1 MSARQAILKKL
12 LASRN
17 VAVERVADRVL
28 ASAPAGE
35 QRELAELLLQRNRRG
50 GWVALI
56 RAFNYLDENV
66 RREMV
71 ARPRELFGPLAE
83 TMQDSDGPSRENV
96 ITIVRECAD
105 AKLTYLL
112 VEALIDSRQAV
123 RELAGRALL
132 EAVRKH
138 MNSCCEG
145 DQAEQM
151 EKAVEHGL
159 RTFKTHR
166 QTAAVTAALALERK
180 QDGHTW
186 ACFGDSYDEATR
198 AATLVLRN
206 PRDAML
212 ARGAILA
219 LGSSLKPA
227 AMAGLASAVD
237 PEVLQALVE
246 EAYRLMDPV
255 LAETAATIGQAKFVT
270 AFKKGGGRGLVT
282 EETWAGW
289 LRMIEKVGIPAV
301 QKAAMFQAMLQ
312 LSPVGA
318 DGVAW
323 RLAIVQGAARACAG
337 EAGELLVRLA
347 DDPDERVARI
357 AARTI
362 MGRRTAMVGAG
373 SDYRGLAPRL
383 ANSRHESVKKIAR
396 GISVGVPRI
405 SVMAIGNGALGG
417 ARPAAGA
424 GPTPEAGNSFEKIW
438 AHYEQMPPAVRHAQT
453 RAAAGDAA
461 FTEELRGKLASA
473 QVSDTA
479 QALRM
484 LASLENVAAFRAQII
499 ALCGH
504 ADARVAAIAVKLAGR
519 LEDPRLKDLLEHA
532 AHHSDAR
539 VRANAIESMELLRI
553 ADRSQQVLAML
564 NSRHNRERANAIK
577 ALSRFNFETA
587 RECLMKM
594 LVDQNPIHRM
604 SALWVVQEL
613 QLLEMVRQ
621 VSAMARRDPNVRVRK
636 RASMLLDTLATHVA
650 AGA

>member
-17 VAVERVADRVL
+17 VAVERMADRVL
-28 ASAPAGE
+28 AAALPH
-35 QRELAELLLQRNRRG
+35 QQHELAQLLLERNKRG

-56 RAFNYLDENV
+56 RAFNSLDETV
-66 RREMV
+66 RRDMV

-112 VEALIDSRQAV
+112 VEALIDARQAV

-138 MNSCCEG
+138 LTTCCEG

-186 ACFGDSYDEATR
+186 ACFGDTYDEATR

-206 PRDAML
+206 PRDPMI
-212 ARGAILA
+212 ARGTLLA
-219 LGSSLKPA
+219 LGSTLKPA
-227 AMAGLASAVD
+227 AMAGLAAADD
-237 PEVLQALVE
+237 PAMLHALCG
-246 EAYRLMDPV
+246 EAYRLLDPV
-255 LAETAATIGQAKFVT
+255 LAQTAATVAQAKFVT
-270 AFKKGGGRGLVT
+270 AFKKGAGRGLVN
-282 EETWAGW
+282 EDNWPGW
-289 LRMIEKVGIPAV
+289 LRIIEKVGIPPV
-301 QKAAMFQAMLQ
+301 QKAALFQSMLQ
-312 LSPVGA
+312 LSPVGPE
-318 DGVAW
+318 GVAW
-323 RLAIVQGAARACAG
+323 RLAIAQAAARACAG

-362 MGRRTAMVGAG
+362 MGRRTSMVGVG
-373 SDYRGLAPRL
+373 TDYRGLASRL
-383 ANSRHESVKKIAR
+383 SSSRHDSVRKIAR
-396 GISVGVPRI
+396 GGVGVARI
-405 SVMAIGNGALGG
+405 SVMTTAVESAASGHIGA
-417 ARPAAGA
+417 
-424 GPTPEAGNSFEKIW
+424 FEKAW
-438 AHYEQMPPAVRHAQT
+438 ERFSQVPPAMRHTHA
-453 RAAAGDAA
+453 RAAATDPAFIDA
-461 FTEELRGKLASA
+461 LRLRLASTQVAEVA
-473 QVSDTA
+473 QG
-479 QALRM
+479 LKM
-484 LASLENVAAFRAQII
+484 LSSLDNVAGFRTQII

-504 ADARVAAIAVKLAGR
+504 ADVRVAAIAVKLAGR

-532 AHHSDAR
+532 AHHTDAR
-539 VRANAIESMELLRI
+539 VRANAIESMEALRI

-577 ALSRFNFETA
+577 AISRFNFETA
-587 RECLMKM
+587 RECLLKM
-594 LVDQNPIHRM
+594 LMDQNPIHRM

-636 RASMLLDTLATHVA
+636 RAATLLDTLATHVT
-650 AGA
+650 AGT